1 MPDCNTGSISDLVR
15 YRLAKADEN
24 LAEANSLFVGQFY
37 AGANNRI
44 YYSIFNAI
52 LAVHA
57 LDQRTTNSHKRAIG
71 EFNRIYI
78 HGGIFP
84 KEYSKEITKI
94 EVERHASDYDNFYA
108 ANSEEALANYDFA
121 KSFLADVKQY
131 CKTRLPNQKP
141 GAQQ

>member
-1 MPDCNTGSISDLVR
+1 MLDGSTGKISDLVR
-15 YRLAKADEN
+15 YRLARADEN
-24 LAEANSLFVGQFY
+24 LAEAKNLFNGQFY

-57 LDQRTTNSHKRAIG
+57 LDQRATSSHKRAIG

-78 HGGIFP
+78 HGGDFP

-108 ANSEEALANYDFA
+108 ANPEEALANHDFA
-121 KSFLADVKQY
+121 KRFLADVKRY
-131 CKTRLPNQKP
+131 CQTRCP
-141 GAQQ
+141 AISSH